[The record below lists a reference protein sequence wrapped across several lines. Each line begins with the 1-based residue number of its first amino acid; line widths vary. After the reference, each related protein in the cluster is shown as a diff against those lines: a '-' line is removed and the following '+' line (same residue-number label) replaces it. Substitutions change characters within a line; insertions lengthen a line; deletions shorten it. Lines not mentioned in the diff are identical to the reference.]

1 MLILCHNNAMSDNN
15 SKDLTIIF
23 TDLDGTLLNH
33 DDYSF
38 DDALEM
44 LTFIKSK
51 KIPLVIVTSK
61 TKAEVIRLHQK
72 LALDTPFIV
81 ENGAGIIFPQG
92 ESYKTLALGFEYD
105 MILHYFNIYA
115 KKIQMHGFYEMS
127 VEKIMQLTDLD
138 YDSASHA
145 KQRNFSEPFL
155 LEDETELDN
164 LRKMANRDGL
174 DVIKGGRFFHLI
186 TQGQDKAVAIK
197 EVIKYYESISHTK
210 YRSIALGDSPNDLTM
225 LQSVNIPILIPHLDG
240 SYLEC
245 EIENLIKAPSAGA
258 SGWNSALKDYFHA
271 K

>member
-1 MLILCHNNAMSDNN
+1 MLNKNT
-15 SKDLTIIF
+15 KDSTIIF

-44 LTFIKSK
+44 LSFIKSEK
-51 KIPLVIVTSK
+51 NPLIIVTSK
-61 TKAEVIRLHQK
+61 TKAEVINLHQK

-81 ENGAGIIFPQG
+81 ENGAGIIFPQ
-92 ESYKTLALGFEYD
+92 EDSYKTLALGFEYNT
-105 MILHYFNIYA
+105 ILHYFNIYA
-115 KKIQMHGFYEMS
+115 KEIKMQGFSEMS

-138 YDSASHA
+138 YDSANNA

-155 LEDETELDN
+155 LEDANQLEKLQ
-164 LRKMANRDGL
+164 KMANKDGL

-186 TQGQDKAVAIK
+186 TQGQDKAIAIK
-197 EVIKYYESISHTK
+197 KLVEQYESTSHTK
-210 YRSIALGDSPNDLTM
+210 YISIALGDSPNDLTM
-225 LQSVNIPILIPHLDG
+225 LKSVNVPILIPHLDG

-245 EIENLIKAPSAGA
+245 EIATLIKAPSPGA
-258 SGWNSALKDYFHA
+258 SGWNSALKDYFHV